1 MRSVYNKFQ
10 RKNWIYTLKFGYFQF
25 LQGMAWSWQHVGYKI
40 TMFSESRQN
49 VLWIDRSGL

>member
-1 MRSVYNKFQ
+1 MCSVYNKFQ

-25 LQGMAWSWQHVGYKI
+25 LQGMAWSWQHVGCKI
-40 TMFSESRQN
+40 TMLSESRQN